1 MVWLLEGG
9 VGIRCGLR
17 GVLLGFR
24 MILSFAGH
32 SLDRDRAELRGP
44 GGVVALE
51 PKAFAVLALLAEN
64 HDRVVDK
71 DEMIEVVWGGRFM
84 SDAAVTTVVKQVR
97 RAIGDDGAA
106 QEIIR
111 TVRGRGY
118 RLVAPVTLSVAAGVA
133 APVEATTEVAGPPT
147 IAVLP
152 FARAGVDAALD
163 VLGDAIPAEIISALS
178 RLRWVRVIA
187 RESAF
192 RFRGATV
199 DFGALRGALGA
210 GYALSGAVEAVGG
223 RIAVD
228 VDLVDTRGGVVIW
241 SERFGGTLD
250 DVAEIRAR
258 IVGAVVAALDLQI
271 PMAEAA
277 QARLKPVE
285 ALDAWSAYH
294 LGLSHMYRFNRQDT
308 AMAARMFAQATRLD
322 PGFAN
327 AWAARSFTSYQN
339 AFMEYVP
346 DRAAAMR
353 DALEEA
359 ERSVELDPLGPYG
372 NFALGR
378 ISVLTGRPDDG
389 IPWLDRAVQLS
400 PSYAKGHYSRALLQ
414 MIAGRGAEALAGVDV
429 AEGLSPLDPMLSP
442 MRGVRALAHFGEG
455 DVAVA
460 AHWAELAART
470 SQGHIM
476 NVMTAA
482 AILRIVGRTD
492 AADHW
497 TRVARDWRPD
507 ASIGLWLR
515 AIPLVEPE
523 GRARIAAALRAQG
536 FPD

>member
-1 MVWLLEGG
+1 
-9 VGIRCGLR
+9 
-17 GVLLGFR
+17 

-44 GGVVALE
+44 EGIVALE

-97 RAIGDDGAA
+97 RALGDDGAA
-106 QEIIR
+106 QGIIR

-118 RLVAPVTLSVAAGVA
+118 RLVAPVSLSVAAAVA
-133 APVEATTEVAGPPT
+133 APVEVAEVAGPPT

-152 FARAGVDAALD
+152 FARAGLTGALE

-199 DFGALRGALGA
+199 DFAALRGALGA
-210 GYALSGAVEAVGG
+210 GYALSGTVEAVAG

-228 VDLVDTRGGVVIW
+228 VDLVATQGGVVIW
-241 SERFGGTLD
+241 SERFGGTVD
-250 DVAEIRAR
+250 DLAEIRAR
-258 IVGAVVAALDLQI
+258 ILGAVVAALDLQI

-294 LGLSHMYRFNRQDT
+294 LGLSHMYRFNSRDN
-308 AMAARMFAQATRLD
+308 AVAAGLFARATQAD

-327 AWAARSFTSYQN
+327 AWAARSFTSYLD
-339 AFMEYVP
+339 AFMEYGP

-353 DALEEA
+353 AAREEA

-414 MIAGRGAEALAGVDV
+414 MIAGRGAEALTGVDL

-442 MRGVRALAHFGEG
+442 MRMVRALAHSGEG
-455 DVAVA
+455 DFA
-460 AHWAELAART
+460 AATPWAELAART

-476 NVMTAA
+476 TVMAAA
-482 AILRIVGRTD
+482 AILRLAGRTEG
-492 AADHW
+492 ADHW

-523 GRARIAAALRAQG
+523 GRARFAAALRAQG